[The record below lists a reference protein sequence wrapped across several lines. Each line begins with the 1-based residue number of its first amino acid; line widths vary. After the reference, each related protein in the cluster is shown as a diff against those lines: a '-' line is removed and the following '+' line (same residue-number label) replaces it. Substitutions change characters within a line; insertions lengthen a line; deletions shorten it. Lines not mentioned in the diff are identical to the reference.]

1 MKYFEVLQESLK
13 EEHSFHL
20 IFFLLW
26 QFNCVKHSCLN
37 LSLPGFANK
46 DTPNSVCAEY
56 PFCMTL
62 GTGNFANV
70 WAFCPIVLSP
80 LYQCHQCFGPI
91 SASRLLSLPSRK
103 RPDSDSNEVD
113 EDPKAFI
120 SKWLNVLFLQF
131 SYNGLDSF
139 WLISLFGMSTFF
151 TIKLKAGTKGA
162 GSLSGSLR
170 REPTA

>member
-1 MKYFEVLQESLK
+1 MKSFEVLQELLK

-20 IFFLLW
+20 MFFLLW

-103 RPDSDSNEVD
+103 RLDSDSNEVD

-120 SKWLNVLFLQF
+120 SILQNDSMFCSCSFHTMVLIVSDSSVSSACLLSLQLNWRPAPKEL
-131 SYNGLDSF
+131 GLCQVV
-139 WLISLFGMSTFF
+139 
-151 TIKLKAGTKGA
+151 
-162 GSLSGSLR
+162 
-170 REPTA
+170 